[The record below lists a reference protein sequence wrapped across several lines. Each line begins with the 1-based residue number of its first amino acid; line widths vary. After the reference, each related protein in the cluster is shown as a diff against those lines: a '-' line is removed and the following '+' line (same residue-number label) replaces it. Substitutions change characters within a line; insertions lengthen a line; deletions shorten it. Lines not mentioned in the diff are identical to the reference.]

1 MYDLKLIWCVI
12 GRCLQRKDCDLAPGM
27 PSTLSESS
35 VDSFLKGVRSE
46 AEMFK
51 VGKNKN
57 DVTEK
62 NEVLNE
68 DKQVMPD
75 EVKNEVVEVAVK
87 VKKEVEVADAPAEFH
102 KDVLM
107 LMAEAQ
113 TMMDFNIVK
122 IKLPLEECSGECN
135 VKYENGKVVEEEL
148 NLSVN
153 APR

>member
-46 AEMFK
+46 VEIQ
-51 VGKNKN
+51 VEENKI

-87 VKKEVEVADAPAEFH
+87 VKKEVEVAEAPAEFH

-113 TMMDFNIVK
+113 TMTDLNNVK
-122 IKLPLEECSGECN
+122 IKLPLEEFSGECN
-135 VKYENGKVVEEEL
+135 NKDDNGEVVEEEL

>member
-1 MYDLKLIWCVI
+1 
-12 GRCLQRKDCDLAPGM
+12 M

-51 VGKNKN
+51 VEKNKN

-87 VKKEVEVADAPAEFH
+87 VKKEVEVADAPA
-102 KDVLM
+102 K

-113 TMMDFNIVK
+113 TMTDFNNVK
-122 IKLPLEECSGECN
+122 IKLPLEEFSGECN
-135 VKYENGKVVEEEL
+135 NKDDNGEVVEEEL

>member
-1 MYDLKLIWCVI
+1 
-12 GRCLQRKDCDLAPGM
+12 M

-46 AEMFK
+46 AEMSK
-51 VGKNKN
+51 VEKNKN

-62 NEVLNE
+62 NEVLKE
-68 DKQVMPD
+68 DKQVMPN

-113 TMMDFNIVK
+113 TVTDSN
-122 IKLPLEECSGECN
+122 N
-135 VKYENGKVVEEEL
+135 VKVELPVEEVTVEG
-148 NLSVN
+148 NTKDESD
-153 APR
+153 RGRGGRT

>member
-12 GRCLQRKDCDLAPGM
+12 SRCLQRKDCDLAPGM

-46 AEMFK
+46 VEIQ
-51 VGKNKN
+51 VEENKI

-87 VKKEVEVADAPAEFH
+87 VKKEVEVAEAPAEFH

-113 TMMDFNIVK
+113 TMTDFNNVK
-122 IKLPLEECSGECN
+122 IKLPLEEFSGECN
-135 VKYENGKVVEEEL
+135 NKDDNGEVVEEEL

>member
-1 MYDLKLIWCVI
+1 
-12 GRCLQRKDCDLAPGM
+12 M

-46 AEMFK
+46 AEMSK
-51 VGKNKN
+51 VEKNKN

-87 VKKEVEVADAPAEFH
+87 VKKEVEVAEAPAEFH

-113 TMMDFNIVK
+113 TMTDLNNVK
-122 IKLPLEECSGECN
+122 IKLPLEEFSGERSN
-135 VKYENGKVVEEEL
+135 KDDNDEVVEEEL
-148 NLSVN
+148 NLSM
-153 APR
+153 

>member
-1 MYDLKLIWCVI
+1 
-12 GRCLQRKDCDLAPGM
+12 M

-51 VGKNKN
+51 VEKNKN

-87 VKKEVEVADAPAEFH
+87 VKKEVEVAEAPAEFH

-148 NLSVN
+148 SVN

>member
-12 GRCLQRKDCDLAPGM
+12 SRCLQRKDCDLAPGM

-46 AEMFK
+46 AEMFQ
-51 VGKNKN
+51 VEKNKN

-87 VKKEVEVADAPAEFH
+87 VKKEVEVAEAPAEFH

-113 TMMDFNIVK
+113 TMTDLNNVK
-122 IKLPLEECSGECN
+122 IKLPLEEFSGECN
-135 VKYENGKVVEEEL
+135 NKDDNGKVVEEEL

>member
-12 GRCLQRKDCDLAPGM
+12 SRCLQRKDCDLAPGM

-46 AEMFK
+46 AEMFQ
-51 VGKNKN
+51 VEKNKN

-87 VKKEVEVADAPAEFH
+87 VKKEVEVAEAPAEFH

-113 TMMDFNIVK
+113 TMTDLNNVK
-122 IKLPLEECSGECN
+122 IKLPLEEFSGECN
-135 VKYENGKVVEEEL
+135 NKDDNDEVVEEEL

>member
-46 AEMFK
+46 VEIQ
-51 VGKNKN
+51 VEDNKI

-87 VKKEVEVADAPAEFH
+87 VKKEVEVAEAPAEFH

-113 TMMDFNIVK
+113 TMTDLNNVK
-122 IKLPLEECSGECN
+122 IKLPLEEFSGECN
-135 VKYENGKVVEEEL
+135 NKDDNDEVVEEEL

>member
-1 MYDLKLIWCVI
+1 
-12 GRCLQRKDCDLAPGM
+12 M

-46 AEMFK
+46 AEMFQ
-51 VGKNKN
+51 VEKNKN

-113 TMMDFNIVK
+113 TMTDFNKVK
-122 IKLPLEECSGECN
+122 IKLPLEEFSGECN
-135 VKYENGKVVEEEL
+135 NKYENDEVVEEEL

>member
-1 MYDLKLIWCVI
+1 
-12 GRCLQRKDCDLAPGM
+12 M

-51 VGKNKN
+51 VEKNKN

-87 VKKEVEVADAPAEFH
+87 VKKEVEVADAPA
-102 KDVLM
+102 K

-113 TMMDFNIVK
+113 TMTDLNNVK
-122 IKLPLEECSGECN
+122 IKLPLEEFSGECN
-135 VKYENGKVVEEEL
+135 NKDDNDEVVEEEL

>member
-12 GRCLQRKDCDLAPGM
+12 SRCLQRKDCDLAPGM

-46 AEMFK
+46 VEIQ
-51 VGKNKN
+51 VEENKI

-87 VKKEVEVADAPAEFH
+87 VKKEVEVVEFH
-102 KDVLM
+102 KDMLM

-113 TMMDFNIVK
+113 TMTDFNNVK
-122 IKLPLEECSGECN
+122 IKLPLEEFSGECN
-135 VKYENGKVVEEEL
+135 NKDDNDEVVEEEL

>member
-12 GRCLQRKDCDLAPGM
+12 SRCLQRKDCDLAPGM

-46 AEMFK
+46 VEIQ
-51 VGKNKN
+51 VEENKI

-87 VKKEVEVADAPAEFH
+87 VKKEVEVAEAPAEFH

-113 TMMDFNIVK
+113 TMTDFNKVK
-122 IKLPLEECSGECN
+122 IKLPLEEFSGECN
-135 VKYENGKVVEEEL
+135 NKDDNGEVVEEEL

>member
-46 AEMFK
+46 VEIQ
-51 VGKNKN
+51 VEENKI

-87 VKKEVEVADAPAEFH
+87 VKKEVEVAEAPAEFH

-113 TMMDFNIVK
+113 TMTDLNNVK
-122 IKLPLEECSGECN
+122 IKLPLEEFSGECN
-135 VKYENGKVVEEEL
+135 NKDDNDEVVEEEL

>member
-1 MYDLKLIWCVI
+1 
-12 GRCLQRKDCDLAPGM
+12 M

-46 AEMFK
+46 AEMFQ
-51 VGKNKN
+51 VEKNKN

-62 NEVLNE
+62 NEVFNE

-87 VKKEVEVADAPAEFH
+87 VKKEVEVAEAPAEFH

-113 TMMDFNIVK
+113 TMTDLNNVK
-122 IKLPLEECSGECN
+122 IKLPLEEFSGECN
-135 VKYENGKVVEEEL
+135 NKDDNDEVVEEEL

>member
-1 MYDLKLIWCVI
+1 
-12 GRCLQRKDCDLAPGM
+12 M

-46 AEMFK
+46 VEVFQ
-51 VGKNKN
+51 VEENKI

-68 DKQVMPD
+68 DKQMMPD

-87 VKKEVEVADAPAEFH
+87 VKKEVEVAEAPAEFH

-113 TMMDFNIVK
+113 TMTDLNNVK
-122 IKLPLEECSGECN
+122 IKLPLEEFSGECN
-135 VKYENGKVVEEEL
+135 NKDENGEVVEEEL

>member
-1 MYDLKLIWCVI
+1 
-12 GRCLQRKDCDLAPGM
+12 M

-51 VGKNKN
+51 VEKNKN

-87 VKKEVEVADAPAEFH
+87 VKKEVEVAEAPAEFH

-113 TMMDFNIVK
+113 TMTDLNNVK
-122 IKLPLEECSGECN
+122 IKLPLEEFSGECN
-135 VKYENGKVVEEEL
+135 NKDDNDEVVEEEL

>member
-12 GRCLQRKDCDLAPGM
+12 SRCLQRKDCDLAPGM

-46 AEMFK
+46 VEIQ
-51 VGKNKN
+51 VEENKI

-87 VKKEVEVADAPAEFH
+87 VKKEVEVAEAPAEFH

-113 TMMDFNIVK
+113 TMTDLNNVK
-122 IKLPLEECSGECN
+122 IKLPLEEFSGECN
-135 VKYENGKVVEEEL
+135 NKDENGEVVEEEL

>member
-1 MYDLKLIWCVI
+1 
-12 GRCLQRKDCDLAPGM
+12 M

-46 AEMFK
+46 VEIQ
-51 VGKNKN
+51 VEENKI

-87 VKKEVEVADAPAEFH
+87 VKKEVEVAEAPAEFH

-113 TMMDFNIVK
+113 TMTDLNNVK
-122 IKLPLEECSGECN
+122 IKLPLEEFSGECN
-135 VKYENGKVVEEEL
+135 NKDDNDEVVEEEL

>member
-46 AEMFK
+46 VEIQ
-51 VGKNKN
+51 VEENKI

-87 VKKEVEVADAPAEFH
+87 VKKEVEVVEFH
-102 KDVLM
+102 KDMLM

-113 TMMDFNIVK
+113 TMTDFNNVK
-122 IKLPLEECSGECN
+122 IKLPLEEFSGECN
-135 VKYENGKVVEEEL
+135 NKDDNDEVVEEEL

>member
-1 MYDLKLIWCVI
+1 
-12 GRCLQRKDCDLAPGM
+12 M

>member
-1 MYDLKLIWCVI
+1 
-12 GRCLQRKDCDLAPGM
+12 M

-46 AEMFK
+46 VEIQ
-51 VGKNKN
+51 VEENKI

-87 VKKEVEVADAPAEFH
+87 VKKEVEVAEAPAEFH

-113 TMMDFNIVK
+113 TMTDLNIVK
-122 IKLPLEECSGECN
+122 IKLPLEEFSGECN
-135 VKYENGKVVEEEL
+135 NKDDNDEVVEEEL

>member
-1 MYDLKLIWCVI
+1 
-12 GRCLQRKDCDLAPGM
+12 M

-46 AEMFK
+46 AEMFQ
-51 VGKNKN
+51 VEKNKN

-87 VKKEVEVADAPAEFH
+87 VKKEVEVAEAPAEFH

-113 TMMDFNIVK
+113 TMTDLNNVK
-122 IKLPLEECSGECN
+122 IKLPLEEFSGECN
-135 VKYENGKVVEEEL
+135 NKDDNDEVVEEEL

>member
-1 MYDLKLIWCVI
+1 
-12 GRCLQRKDCDLAPGM
+12 M

-51 VGKNKN
+51 VEKNKN

-68 DKQVMPD
+68 DKQVMPN

-87 VKKEVEVADAPAEFH
+87 VKKEVEVADAPA
-102 KDVLM
+102 K

-113 TMMDFNIVK
+113 TMTDLNIVK
-122 IKLPLEECSGECN
+122 IELPLEECSGECN
-135 VKYENGKVVEEEL
+135 NKDDNGEVLEEEL